1 MKLNR
6 NQISH
11 MQQSAWK
18 LEEAIALLKKAG
30 FSNGDMSVR
39 KMQAALDE
47 INYEL
52 NNYELE
58 RVNG

>member
-1 MKLNR
+1 MNLNH

-11 MQQSAWK
+11 IQQAAWK
-18 LEEAIALLKKAG
+18 LEEAIALMKKAG